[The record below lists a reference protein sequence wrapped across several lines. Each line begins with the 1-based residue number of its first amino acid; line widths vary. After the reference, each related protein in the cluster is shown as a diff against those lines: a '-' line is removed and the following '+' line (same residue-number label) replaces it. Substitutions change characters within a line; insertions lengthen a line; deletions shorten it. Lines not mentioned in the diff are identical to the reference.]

1 MHACEIAV
9 FTCDGNKDTSQY
21 MLFSN
26 KLPTF
31 IDVLNYRLD
40 VSSALYSAVYFQRRT
55 LELNQFHFISHQ
67 CCNTALHSY
76 FDYDINQ
83 CAIKSFS
90 ICQ

>member
-9 FTCDGNKDTSQY
+9 FACDGNKDTSQY

-40 VSSALYSAVYFQRRT
+40 VSSGLYSAVVFKRRT
-55 LELNQFHFISHQ
+55 LELHQFHLF
-67 CCNTALHSY
+67 T
-76 FDYDINQ
+76 
-83 CAIKSFS
+83 S
-90 ICQ
+90 ILRYSSSQLF